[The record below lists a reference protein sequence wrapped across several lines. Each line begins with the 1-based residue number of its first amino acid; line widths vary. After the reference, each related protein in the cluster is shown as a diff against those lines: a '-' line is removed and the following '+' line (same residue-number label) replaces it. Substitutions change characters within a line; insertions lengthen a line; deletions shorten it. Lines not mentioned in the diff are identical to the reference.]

1 MLHFFSKN
9 QILKAFICLISL
21 FFSSCSPTETSS
33 EKPVNKNNFTK
44 CKIDNLNNSLS
55 IQKLTKMIENLDYNP
70 PDILTIDS
78 IGGNFF
84 LYLEMA
90 KKINKNRI
98 PVWIGKESKC
108 KNDCSLIYLASP
120 FRISKTKIVYPKYSP
135 TEKKK
140 IDKLPPNAFY
150 PVISDKTVLYFLKS
164 ILNKQEY
171 FIVSKSRKND
181 QLEISQELNIKF
193 KGYKDIQDL
202 NKMCEIIKSKKRI

>member
-1 MLHFFSKN
+1 MLHFFNNNK
-9 QILKAFICLISL
+9 IFKAFICSILL

-33 EKPVNKNNFTK
+33 EKTINKNNFTK

-150 PVISDKTVLYFLKS
+150 PVISDQTVSYFLKS

-171 FIVSKSRKND
+171 FLVSKSKKNK
-181 QLEISQELNIKF
+181 LNISIGLNTEF
-193 KGYKDIQDL
+193 KKYKDIPDL
-202 NKMCEIIKSKKRI
+202 NKMCEIIKS

>member
-1 MLHFFSKN
+1 MLHFFNKN
-9 QILKAFICLISL
+9 QIFKAFIFLIL
-21 FFSSCSPTETSS
+21 LIFSSCSPTETSS
-33 EKPVNKNNFTK
+33 EKTINKNNFTK

-55 IQKLTKMIENLDYNP
+55 IQKLTKMIENLEYNP
-70 PDILTIDS
+70 PDILNIDS
-78 IGGNFF
+78 VGGNFF

-90 KKINKNRI
+90 KKINKNQI

-171 FIVSKSRKND
+171 FLVSKSKKND
-181 QLEISQELNIKF
+181 QLEISQELNTKL
-193 KGYKDIQDL
+193 KRNKDIPDL
-202 NKMCEIIKSKKRI
+202 NKMCEIIKS

>member
-1 MLHFFSKN
+1 MLHFFNKN
-9 QILKAFICLISL
+9 QIFKPFI
-21 FFSSCSPTETSS
+21 FSILLVFLSCSPTETSS
-33 EKPVNKNNFTK
+33 KKNVNTNNFTD
-44 CKIDNLNNSLS
+44 CKIEHLNNSLS
-55 IQKLTKMIENLDYNP
+55 VQQLIKLTENLDYNP

-120 FRISKTKIVYPKYSP
+120 FRISKTNIIYPKYSP
-135 TEKKK
+135 IEKEK
-140 IDKLPPNAFY
+140 IKKLPPNAFY
-150 PVISDKTVLYFLKS
+150 PLISDQTVLYFLKS